1 MPNIPEPD
9 TCPTDIDE
17 TAESYIMETMP
28 RAGALHFEDHY
39 ITCSNCAVAVE
50 EAGQYVRAMTMA
62 ADMLRMAAQR

>member
-1 MPNIPEPD
+1 MPNIPEPG

-39 ITCSNCAVAVE
+39 ITCSNCATAVE
-50 EAGQYVRAMTMA
+50 EAGKYVRAMTRA
-62 ADMLRMAAQR
+62 SVRLRTATRQ